1 METVIHG
8 FVNKLQHCEFAQT
21 QLMATRRHLL
31 CGMNTHMTYVSPGL
45 PFAESQL
52 ANTPV
57 ASLSDAQVRQ
67 QLLAS
72 TKKTEHLTEVLR
84 ESEANS
90 MRLADQAKLLKEEIR
105 RCVLSCMQ
113 CACFCTC
120 WWCCV
125 LTWLCLLLCLFRL
138 ERNKDREESVSNM
151 EYLKNVILKVCM
163 YCVHMYV
170 CVVCTQTSN
179 GRGLTNDRKVLRTL
193 VHRGVFPP
201 PVPAHNW
208 PRTGTASACNH
219 LTVEVESAG
228 KGVLGGSLE
237 RCVLAYSIPLVLC
250 TIDDYY
256 IQQWEPLRTNT
267 EGTCD
272 GCVPYFSPPSVCP
285 R

>member
-1 METVIHG
+1 METVIHS

-21 QLMATRRHLL
+21 TLMATRRHLL
-31 CGMNTHMTYVSPGL
+31 CGMNTHMAYVSPGL

-57 ASLSDAQVRQ
+57 ASLSDAQVRR

-113 CACFCTC
+113 CACSCTC

-151 EYLKNVILKVCM
+151 EYLKNVILKVCTYRIVCTCTSVWCARKHQM
-163 YCVHMYV
+163 VEDLPMIGRCYV
-170 CVVCTQTSN
+170 PWFTVVCSLLQFLHTTGQEQAQLVPVITSLLKLSQQE
-179 GRGLTNDRKVLRTL
+179 RVFLEEVL
-193 VHRGVFPP
+193 
-201 PVPAHNW
+201 
-208 PRTGTASACNH
+208 
-219 LTVEVESAG
+219 
-228 KGVLGGSLE
+228 KGV
-237 RCVLAYSIPLVLC
+237 Y
-250 TIDDYY
+250 
-256 IQQWEPLRTNT
+256 
-267 EGTCD
+267 
-272 GCVPYFSPPSVCP
+272 
-285 R
+285 